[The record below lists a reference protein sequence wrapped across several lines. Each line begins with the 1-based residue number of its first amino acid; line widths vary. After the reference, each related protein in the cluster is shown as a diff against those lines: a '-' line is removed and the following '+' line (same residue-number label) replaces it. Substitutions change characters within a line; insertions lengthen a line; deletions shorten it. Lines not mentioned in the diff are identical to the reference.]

1 MASNIIS
8 VSATGLNEILASLIA
23 MQNAMKGVTQAAK
36 VMQNQINLGANP
48 SGGNSNGAG
57 GNGGAAERV
66 RREANTSSQALRDN
80 ARRESMAFVAAYA
93 EIASSVFALTAA
105 FNALKTVAQFDVL
118 LKAQSSFAKN
128 TGINLKTLAKVLQ
141 ETTAYAL
148 DFQQAAQFSSI
159 GRLAGFS
166 TKQITQ
172 LAEAGR
178 AAATI
183 LGRDVPEALSRMFRG
198 VSKGEPEILDE
209 LGIFIRL
216 DRAYKEYV
224 ATIAKGQNSNLLWI
238 PTLYLNYQALCLILR
253 YSFQILFHRYIEPV
267 CQRSLRLYHRLKF

>member
-48 SGGNSNGAG
+48 SGGSNGNAG
-57 GNGGAAERV
+57 GNAGAAERV

-105 FNALKTVAQFDVL
+105 FNALKSVAQFDVML
-118 LKAQSSFAKN
+118 RAQDNFARS
-128 TGINLKTLAKVLQ
+128 TGINLKIIAKTLQ
-141 ETTAYAL
+141 ETTSYAI
-148 DFQQAAQFSSI
+148 DFQQASQFSSI

-166 TKQITQ
+166 TKQIVE
-172 LAEAGR
+172 LAQAGK

-183 LGRDVPEALSRMFRG
+183 LGRDVPEAMSRMFRG
-198 VSKGEPEILDE
+198 VSKGEPELLDE

-216 DRAYKEYV
+216 DRAYKDYV
-224 ATIAKGQNSNLLWI
+224 ATVATGQKILELTAWQRTQATQRAAVKAAK
-238 PTLYLNYQALCLILR
+238 
-253 YSFQILFHRYIEPV
+253 QITEGNANDKIDDFNT
-267 CQRSLRLYHRLKF
+267 